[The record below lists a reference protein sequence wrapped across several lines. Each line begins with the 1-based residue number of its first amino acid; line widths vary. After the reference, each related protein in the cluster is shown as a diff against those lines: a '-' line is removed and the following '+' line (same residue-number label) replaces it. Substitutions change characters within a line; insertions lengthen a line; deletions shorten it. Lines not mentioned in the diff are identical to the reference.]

1 MIIVTY
7 VEITC
12 ERGDT
17 VIPQLTMNDHNPF
30 EKWKIAQ
37 TIPTA

>member
-1 MIIVTY
+1 MIRAKKITIVTY

-17 VIPQLTMNDHNPF
+17 VIPQLTRM
-30 EKWKIAQ
+30 
-37 TIPTA
+37 TIVRLQSGK